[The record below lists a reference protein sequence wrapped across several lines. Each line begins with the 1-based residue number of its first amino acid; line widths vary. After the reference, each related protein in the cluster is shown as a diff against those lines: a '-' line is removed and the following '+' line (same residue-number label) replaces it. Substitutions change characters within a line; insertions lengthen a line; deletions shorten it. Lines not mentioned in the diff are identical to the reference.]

1 MLKSK
6 IFKAGF
12 IAAFI
17 VITALAIMGQGQGPF
32 FTNPIFRGNTSGNR
46 FIMTWKIAD
55 VTADTWVLGDTT
67 AAGMY
72 VPEQPLEI
80 TDVKLF
86 GDPDSGDS
94 LRVLVYAANGGQA
107 NETVVTTSYLL
118 GTTWARVTDSSVSS
132 TYGIVTATEGM
143 GILIDFQAGTPNS
156 VTLTIEGKYRQ
167 GDYLE

>member
-1 MLKSK
+1 MRNKLVK
-6 IFKAGF
+6 ISFGLLAA
-12 IAAFI
+12 IIMSLAFI
-17 VITALAIMGQGQGPF
+17 GAGEGPF
-32 FTNPIFRGNTSGNR
+32 FTNPVFRGNTSGNR

-94 LRVLVYAANGGQA
+94 LRVVVYAANGGQA
-107 NETVVTTSYLL
+107 NETVATTSYLL
-118 GTTWARVTDSSVSS
+118 GTTWARVTDTSVST

-143 GILIDFQAGTPNS
+143 GVLIDFQAGTPNS
-156 VTLTIEGKYRQ
+156 VTVIIEGKYRQ